1 MRRVMFCKISRR
13 SSDEVIP
20 RRVGRAV
27 AATAT
32 IGSVTAPSCR
42 LLRRWRGTMVR
53 IIIIIPRRSI
63 MERLVRTI
71 RTQQATTTTI
81 IPNSRRR
88 RLLLPP
94 SPPQGITTTLIQHT
108 IITATSRLESFG
120 RECGGRRMEFR
131 HHPTAT
137 ATTKPPARLVVAVV
151 LLKGTQHTRSGDTI
165 GRQEGMTA
173 K

>member
-20 RRVGRAV
+20 GRAARAV
-27 AATAT
+27 EANAT

-53 IIIIIPRRSI
+53 IIIIPRRSI

-131 HHPTAT
+131 HHHTAT
-137 ATTKPPARLVVAVV
+137 TTTTTTKPPPASQQTL
-151 LLKGTQHTRSGDTI
+151 HTNGAGS
-165 GRQEGMTA
+165 
-173 K
+173 